1 MASVEKSALVHHT
14 AMQMY
19 QLVANVDDYEK
30 FLPWCSASRV
40 LSESG
45 DEICG
50 EIEVSR
56 IGITQKFSTCN
67 KIKPGE
73 SMTLKLK
80 EGPFKSL
87 EGAWHFTALS
97 EEACKVS
104 LKLDFEFSG
113 KLINAAFGKVFS
125 AIANELVDAFCQ
137 RADEVY
143 G

>member
-19 QLVANVDDYEK
+19 QLVANVDDYEN

-40 LSESG
+40 LSVSE
-45 DEICG
+45 DEICA

-67 KIKPGE
+67 KINPGK
-73 SMTLKLK
+73 SMTLSLK

-87 EGAWHFTALS
+87 EGVWHFTSLS
-97 EEACKVS
+97 DEACKVS

-125 AIANELVDAFCQ
+125 AIANEMVDAFCQ